1 VITTYD
7 QQGFATL
14 VTVAAGASALPKSY
28 DWRGFLITDAPSAPA
43 TTSTALAN
51 VLENN
56 AVNSTKTIPS
66 ESVSPV
72 QTTQPS
78 ATPSTHTNDS
88 YRVFLNLSL
97 LVTSAIAGAML
108 LL

>member
-1 VITTYD
+1 MITTYD

-14 VTVAAGASALPKSY
+14 VTVAAGASVLPKSY

-56 AVNSTKTIPS
+56 AVNSTIPS

-72 QTTQPS
+72 QTTQLS

-88 YRVFLNLSL
+88 YHVLLNLSL
-97 LVTSAIAGAML
+97 LVTSTIVGAML